1 MTRESKIYELTR
13 SGELTELYKLGL
25 VDYKLLMYRDIY
37 YDYQKEI
44 TVNRK
49 KKLEAA
55 RIVAERFRVDLS
67 TVYRAKKFLTT

>member
-1 MTRESKIYELTR
+1 MTREQKIYELTR
-13 SGELTELYKLGL
+13 SGELTDLYKLGL

>member
-1 MTRESKIYELTR
+1 MTREQKIYELTR
-13 SGELTELYKLGL
+13 SGELTEYYKLGL

-67 TVYRAKKFLTT
+67 TVYRARKFLTT

>member
-25 VDYKLLMYRDIY
+25 IDYKLLMYRDIY

>member
-1 MTRESKIYELTR
+1 MTREQKIYELTR
-13 SGELTELYKLGL
+13 SGELTDLYKLGL

-55 RIVAERFRVDLS
+55 RIVADRFRVDLS
-67 TVYRAKKFLTT
+67 TVYRAKKFLST

>member
-1 MTRESKIYELTR
+1 MTREQKIYELTR
-13 SGELTELYKLGL
+13 SGELTDLYKLGL

-55 RIVAERFRVDLS
+55 RIVAERFRVNLS